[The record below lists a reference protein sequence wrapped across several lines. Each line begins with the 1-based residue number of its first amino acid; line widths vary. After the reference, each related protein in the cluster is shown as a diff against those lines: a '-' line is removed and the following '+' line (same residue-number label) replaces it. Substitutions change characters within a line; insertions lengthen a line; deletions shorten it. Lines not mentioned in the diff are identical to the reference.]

1 MSISSEI
8 TLQTKLQASV
18 NVVVSQLDEEL
29 VMMGIENSAYYS
41 IDNVGARAWE
51 LLAEPHA
58 ISEIC
63 DVITSE
69 YAVSRAQCEQDMLE
83 WLGEMVKEN
92 LVHVVEG

>member
-1 MSISSEI
+1 MSDTAI
-8 TLQTKLQASV
+8 TLHTRLQASQDIV
-18 NVVVSQLDEEL
+18 TSQLDDEM
-29 VMMGIENSAYYS
+29 VMMSIENSEYYGLDE
-41 IDNVGARAWE
+41 IGGKAWT
-51 LLAEPHA
+51 LLAEPHT